1 MSEPTQKVAPNT
13 GDMNEHTV
21 QPDEPWWHP
30 HHWMHHGRE
39 IIGSFAL
46 VIVAYI
52 GYLGVKRKL
61 KKK

>member
-1 MSEPTQKVAPNT
+1 
-13 GDMNEHTV
+13 
-21 QPDEPWWHP
+21 
-30 HHWMHHGRE
+30 MHHGRE